1 MVDLNDPSNL
11 ALYNQI
17 FLFHNDLSR
26 SEVLFSGHSNAEQRT
41 LQSLAHRL
49 GLDYEYSLATRTV
62 RICRPSAEISMNT
75 SELNAISNLLDNIPA
90 SPFDFDDPDSSH
102 KPDWLSNTFDNIPA
116 PPLEFNP
123 SSSTNDLGSTSPFLR
138 AAAEWLNF
146 DLESLDYQAPVM
158 SVEECINWQPPLS
171 DTKPLND
178 FSELPL
184 PQVRS
189 GTMANGKNLERTISP
204 EGPVQVPG
212 DSDTQESSTRKR
224 QTTPLPSKLAKIRKR
239 VLRACDRCRMK
250 KIRVF

>member
-1 MVDLNDPSNL
+1 VVDLNDPSNL

-17 FLFHNDLSR
+17 FLFHNNLSR

-49 GLDYEYSLATRTV
+49 GLDYECSLATRTV

-75 SELNAISNLLDNIPA
+75 SELNSISNLLDNIPA
-90 SPFDFDDPDSSH
+90 SLFDFDDPDSSH

-189 GTMANGKNLERTISP
+189 GTMANGENLERTISP

-239 VLRACDRCRMK
+239 VLRACDRCGMK